1 MLKENLFK
9 NIENKTN
16 IKKET
21 ILDLASKLQNNNMKN
36 EQTIREIIDEISRL
50 TNKNV
55 SEEKKEKIIKAI
67 TKDEVPKNIEK
78 IFEKD

>member
-1 MLKENLFK
+1 MLKESLFK

-67 TKDEVPKNIEK
+67 TKDEVPKNIKK

>member
-1 MLKENLFK
+1 MLKESLFK